1 MFVIYTKEIRSFLSS
16 LIAYIVIV
24 TFLLAIGL
32 FMWIFSDTSV
42 IDSGYANLDPLFFV
56 APWVFIF
63 LVPAITMRS
72 FADEKR
78 AGTIETLSTS
88 PVSDLNIILGKFLA
102 GVTLLVFSLL
112 PTVIYYFSVSQLA
125 FPVGNIDTGAII
137 GSYLGLI
144 MVGAGFVSIGIF
156 ASSLTNNQITAFI
169 IATFLC
175 FFIYTAFE
183 YLGQMK
189 IFGPLDYA
197 ISWLGMFYHYQSIS
211 RGVLDT
217 RDALYFLSLII
228 FFILLTKTIFGS
240 RKW

>member
-102 GVTLLVFSLL
+102 GVTLLVFALL